1 MLIFTDIKFSHP
13 CLSTTLAMSMT
24 SCGFILSFYVFL
36 SCPLPVSCT
45 LSCITKC
52 QNAVKYFGV
61 RLIRFQW
68 AVGKDRHRSSSTP
81 TNLTSHQ
88 GMRSITEELYP
99 EWEQQQCCFL
109 SLSCCEVQVLIT
121 PLLMKLKKCCLHSL
135 HWLES
140 HKSCTHDL
148 SSAKWTSLP
157 QFPYL
162 PLKAGD
168 HMRISEVSLN
178 SHRWKTHQKLE
189 KPSLLTLLHRDTQY
203 SGQIYHYTREVWF
216 LRTKQKN

>member
-13 CLSTTLAMSMT
+13 CLSTTLAMSMA

-61 RLIRFQW
+61 RLMRFQW
-68 AVGKDRHRSSSTP
+68 AVGKDRHHSSSTP

-109 SLSCCEVQVLIT
+109 SLSGCEVQVLIT
-121 PLLMKLKKCCLHSL
+121 PLLWNWRSAACTLCTGLSHIKVALMICPQPNELHCLSFPTCTLKQGIIWESL
-135 HWLES
+135 RS
-140 HKSCTHDL
+140 ASTHTD
-148 SSAKWTSLP
+148 
-157 QFPYL
+157 
-162 PLKAGD
+162 
-168 HMRISEVSLN
+168 
-178 SHRWKTHQKLE
+178 E
-189 KPSLLTLLHRDTQY
+189 KH
-203 SGQIYHYTREVWF
+203 
-216 LRTKQKN
+216 TKN